1 MLPRIDG
8 TTEKDHGRILKPI
21 LDVATK
27 WNSTFDMLVTA
38 LKMREPLVQILDQLY
53 MEKKIPDVPSARDWD
68 DLTELVYF
76 FQPFKQATMECSSN
90 KYQTL
95 SYVIPCN
102 HCVIAVVLDPRH
114 KLEFYDDENQNVQE
128 NAFQKEKIK
137 KANPKR
143 LCRVPQSKWLD
154 AIRGI
159 QNGIG
164 LVR

>member
-95 SYVIPCN
+95 SYVIPWYN
-102 HCVIAVVLDPRH
+102 VLLDHC
-114 KLEFYDDENQNVQE
+114 E
-128 NAFQKEKIK
+128 NAVNDYGQ
-137 KANPKR
+137 
-143 LCRVPQSKWLD
+143 
-154 AIRGI
+154 
-159 QNGIG
+159 
-164 LVR
+164 

>member
-1 MLPRIDG
+1 MNRLQLIHWKFERRSKCIPNASQTR
-8 TTEKDHGRILKPI
+8 
-21 LDVATK
+21 LDK
-27 WNSTFDMLVTA
+27 
-38 LKMREPLVQILDQLY
+38 
-53 MEKKIPDVPSARDWD
+53 
-68 DLTELVYF
+68 YF
-76 FQPFKQATMECSSN
+76 NVSN
-90 KYQTL
+90 
-95 SYVIPCN
+95 N
-102 HCVIAVVLDPRH
+102 HCVIAVVLDPQH